1 MKTVWIKQL
10 EKGPALRRA
19 NAFFEKPFVSVVTG
33 KADTRMYSLLDQL
46 GRSDHLVTKDQIN
59 IDKMLVTDFSCVRE
73 KKSALRKTSLDFL
86 QNSLKGL

>member
-1 MKTVWIKQL
+1 MIK
-10 EKGPALRRA
+10 
-19 NAFFEKPFVSVVTG
+19 NAEFVVTNSFHGTAFSTTFEKLLVSVVTG

-46 GRSDHLVTKDQIN
+46 GLFDNLVTKDQIN
-59 IDKMLVTDFSCVRE
+59 IDKMLVTDFDDVRE